1 MKPKGVLSLDD
12 TLLAHYGKH
21 FDKIAYLYQYFGH
34 FLSERG

>member
-21 FDKIAYLYQYFGH
+21 FDKINTLAI
-34 FLSERG
+34 